1 MNLKEEFLTYWTER
15 YESSC
20 GANTGDGGQGFG
32 KGNTCAGDG
41 SANATPN
48 VGGVSGKEATEKHF
62 SKEGYD
68 SKVYA
73 TKAGDIKIT
82 DHGAGSYVARK
93 DGKEVGSASLA
104 TLHTSDFL
112 SLVKVDK
119 SLRRKGIGTALYD
132 YIEDRLGHPLK
143 ASPHDVTED
152 GQAFRDSRYG
162 KNETKQKGMFGEDFE
177 PGKWTKDELEQLTGE
192 PSKMPQ
198 AKEKQAKMFDGM
210 DDDPDQGLMF
220 QDEEKPDT
228 GMLFSA
234 YWGANVERYANSTCG
249 AGTKENPGFEKGN
262 DCAKGGDGGGEQEF
276 KSKKWYNSPRSQDWK
291 AEQAAKNRFKQNPSE
306 ENYDKWTEAAQTF
319 EKKWGNPEEWR
330 EDRKSTPDSKVGPK
344 EGKASSKP
352 KKEPKPSDNAK
363 LYDELLKNIN
373 NWPQEKQDKFWNISK
388 DGSKVEAFLNEMAK
402 ELEEPEVPDTDEGF
416 DEQMTDSVQ
425 ESVDQQEADLQESN
439 GQDPEPKDD
448 PSGKDPNTPP
458 GMTPVENPDSLAKH
472 LMGLAYELGDFDDP
486 SWYFDT
492 ARRLTR
498 ILGGMA
504 EMKNDLP
511 DFFRPYTK
519 EGRRYKELA
528 KGFKKKSD
536 PRSKGRKVKEKASE
550 PDIPV
555 EPQDSLG
562 EPVEPEQPVDN
573 SQDDTSSLPEP
584 TLEADGYVNPPDN
597 PSPEEKKEVAAKLN
611 EYYKALKSD
620 PDKAKQISDELEKR
634 GYRAKSMVNKALRAR
649 AAKERKKEKKQKE
662 YRDSIRKEN
671 KERRSKLPL
680 DHKSGSPQVSK
691 PDFEPP
697 EYESTQEIDE
707 SDLEAHLQGGSF
719 PQSPGLE
726 EKPEYEEPDP
736 LDEDDLSEYFK
747 KGGFDSPEESDYWSS
762 YETTKA
768 DKRLANKTVDPAPR
782 NKLGNAINQYL
793 ETNNALAHKLMKDAV
808 GEVHKKRV
816 DEAETVNA
824 DIRELLGHAGYVA
837 NDTSKFRGKGNKEK
851 GIVGSLG
858 KKTYKSFFNAV
869 KRAGDSD
876 QIPRFDEMVDM
887 VRQDPS
893 SYAGV
898 LQRAGGDG
906 LSGGDDV
913 ENAVFDALKKG
924 FVPVPKKTDPE
935 ILDEAYDLAGGEDFD
950 KLIAATKR
958 APVKKKEKAV
968 AAVSPSP
975 TTDYNYDDLPF
986 EAYLWAEVDR
996 YGNFSSE
1003 QSVKDIFL
1011 SLWFKT

>member
-1 MNLKEEFLTYWTER
+1 
-15 YESSC
+15 
-20 GANTGDGGQGFG
+20 
-32 KGNTCAGDG
+32 
-41 SANATPN
+41 
-48 VGGVSGKEATEKHF
+48 
-62 SKEGYD
+62 
-68 SKVYA
+68 
-73 TKAGDIKIT
+73 
-82 DHGAGSYVARK
+82 
-93 DGKEVGSASLA
+93 
-104 TLHTSDFL
+104 
-112 SLVKVDK
+112 
-119 SLRRKGIGTALYD
+119 
-132 YIEDRLGHPLK
+132 
-143 ASPHDVTED
+143 
-152 GQAFRDSRYG
+152 
-162 KNETKQKGMFGEDFE
+162 
-177 PGKWTKDELEQLTGE
+177 
-192 PSKMPQ
+192 
-198 AKEKQAKMFDGM
+198 
-210 DDDPDQGLMF
+210 
-220 QDEEKPDT
+220 
-228 GMLFSA
+228 
-234 YWGANVERYANSTCG
+234 
-249 AGTKENPGFEKGN
+249 
-262 DCAKGGDGGGEQEF
+262 
-276 KSKKWYNSPRSQDWK
+276 
-291 AEQAAKNRFKQNPSE
+291 
-306 ENYDKWTEAAQTF
+306 
-319 EKKWGNPEEWR
+319 
-330 EDRKSTPDSKVGPK
+330 
-344 EGKASSKP
+344 
-352 KKEPKPSDNAK
+352 
-363 LYDELLKNIN
+363 
-373 NWPQEKQDKFWNISK
+373 
-388 DGSKVEAFLNEMAK
+388 
-402 ELEEPEVPDTDEGF
+402 
-416 DEQMTDSVQ
+416 
-425 ESVDQQEADLQESN
+425 
-439 GQDPEPKDD
+439 
-448 PSGKDPNTPP
+448 
-458 GMTPVENPDSLAKH
+458 
-472 LMGLAYELGDFDDP
+472 
-486 SWYFDT
+486 
-492 ARRLTR
+492 
-498 ILGGMA
+498 
-504 EMKNDLP
+504 MKNDLP

-519 EGRRYKELA
+519 EGRRYKELV

-671 KERRSKLPL
+671 KERISKLPL
-680 DHKSGSPQVSK
+680 DHKSRSPQVSK

-824 DIRELLGHAGYVA
+824 DLRELMGEAGYVA

-858 KKTYKSFFNAV
+858 KKTYKSFLNEV
-869 KRAGDSD
+869 KRAGDAD
-876 QIPRFDEMVDM
+876 QIPRFDELVQF
-887 VRQDPS
+887 VRDDPS
-893 SYAGV
+893 RFAGV

-958 APVKKKEKAV
+958 APIKKKEKAA